1 MKTSQLIEFIKT
13 SVLDLLKSK
22 ILKSSFFV
30 VVSKVLASLFNLI
43 FMIYSVNILSKSE
56 NGVFQYYLGFMPV
69 VLSIAEF
76 GLSSALIKFLS
87 PVVDNQKD
95 IGIVL
100 SSSLIVKF
108 FSFIFLAFA
117 GCGMF
122 LLFNEDPLAIF
133 ILIVG
138 GISMSFITFSESIF
152 VSFRAY
158 YALALWNP
166 LTNLIRLSIL
176 YFSDSYS
183 SMPLGHLDILSI
195 FAVSPLFVYVLFF
208 FIFKRRTL
216 YWNAKFSEIKDE
228 IRNLALF
235 NFWAFVASIFAIVS
249 DRLEIF
255 FIKKYHSTEHVAI
268 YGTALQLF
276 SGFVIILSTLN
287 SIIYPGLSRLVNTP
301 EFQKFL
307 LKSVLLGLLIAIT
320 LSPGY
325 FLAETIL
332 NYLFNEKYSESIPVF
347 KILYPNYLLQLVFA
361 PLGIA
366 LFAMGKPK
374 ILAILAFL
382 RFSFGLILD
391 NLLIPDF
398 GVMGAGISFF
408 LGQIISWLIL
418 AGYFWA
424 MFWK

>member
-1 MKTSQLIEFIKT
+1 MKLTKVVQFAKNSLTE
-13 SVLDLLKSK
+13 LLKSK

-30 VVSKVLASLFNLI
+30 IISKILASLFNLV

-56 NGVFQYYLGFMPV
+56 NGVFQYYLGFIPV
-69 VLSIAEF
+69 ILSIAEF

-108 FSFIFLAFA
+108 CSFLFLVFSGL
-117 GCGMF
+117 GMF

-133 ILIVG
+133 ILVVG

-158 YALALWNP
+158 YSLALWTP
-166 LTNLIRLSIL
+166 LTNLIRLAVL
-176 YFSDSYS
+176 YVSDKYS
-183 SMPLGHLDILSI
+183 NFPLNHLDILSI
-195 FAVSPLFVYVLFF
+195 FAISPLFIYILFF
-208 FIFKRRTL
+208 FIFKRQTL
-216 YWNAKFSEIKDE
+216 CWNAKFSEIKQE
-228 IRNLALF
+228 IKRLALF
-235 NFWAFVASIFAIVS
+235 NFWAFVASIFAIIS

-255 FIKKYHSTEHVAI
+255 FIKKYHSTEQVAI

-287 SIIYPGLSRLVNTP
+287 SIIFPGLSRLVNSP
-301 EFQKFL
+301 EFKKFL
-307 LKSVLLGLLIAIT
+307 LKAVLFSMVVALA

-325 FLAETIL
+325 FLSETIL
-332 NYLFNEKYSESIPVF
+332 NFLFNEKYSESIPVF

-382 RFSFGLILD
+382 RFLFGLILD

-398 GVMGAGISFF
+398 GVMGAGVSFF
-408 LGQIISWLIL
+408 LGQVISWLIL
-418 AGYFWA
+418 GGYFWA
-424 MFWK
+424 IFWK